1 MSYYKVTLDF
11 DQEILSSKKELLKKE
26 LYHHIFT
33 IEWFFKSINTEQIII
48 KKNQAL
54 VYFYTTYE
62 SKLSW
67 AESQSIKAF
76 KGHKRSTYLN
86 DTLKC
91 INLNIKR
98 YIIPGF
104 KKAMKEYKI
113 NYSNSTN
120 SKQRNIAINNNH
132 KQIKQLLQKFKK
144 KHNIPTYKLSKKK
157 SARVKKSHVKRTI
170 RK

>member
-1 MSYYKVTLDF
+1 MSYYIVTLDF
-11 DQEILSSKKELLKKE
+11 DKEILPSKKEVLKKE
-26 LYHHIFT
+26 LYHHIFV
-33 IEWFFKSINTEQIII
+33 IEWFFKSINTEQITI
-48 KKNQAL
+48 KNNQAL

-67 AESQSIKAF
+67 AKSQSIKAF

-91 INLNIKR
+91 INVNIKR

-104 KKAMKEYKI
+104 KKAIKDYKI

-120 SKQRNIAINNNH
+120 SKQRDIAIKKNH
-132 KQIKQLLQKFKK
+132 KQMRQLLQKFKK
-144 KHNIPTYKLSKKK
+144 KSPRIKK
-157 SARVKKSHVKRTI
+157 SRVKRTV